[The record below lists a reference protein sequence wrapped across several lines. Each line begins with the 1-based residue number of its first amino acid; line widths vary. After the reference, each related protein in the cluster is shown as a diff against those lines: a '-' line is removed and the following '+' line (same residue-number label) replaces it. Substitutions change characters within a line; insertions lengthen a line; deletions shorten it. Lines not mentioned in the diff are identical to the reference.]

1 MEVRSQGTAGGLS
14 RRDGVV
20 WAEPTLFRCSTII
33 FLSDVFI
40 KANLYVYRSASC
52 MQYRCQPTVAC

>member
-1 MEVRSQGTAGGLS
+1 MRSQETAVGLS
-14 RRDGVV
+14 RQDGVV

-40 KANLYVYRSASC
+40 KANLYV
-52 MQYRCQPTVAC
+52 